1 MDSRQYWRK
10 VIGISPIGESIDI
23 HWRKISGNSPIGE
36 NTGCILAKD
45 QWTFANGESPVCEIL
60 IGELPATQNFLK
72 FRQVSFSFLFEDS
85 CLTS

>member
-45 QWTFANGESPVCEIL
+45 QWTFANGESPVCEIP
-60 IGELPATQNFLK
+60 IGELPATQKIL
-72 FRQVSFSFLFEDS
+72 SSIFEIRFV
-85 CLTS
+85 